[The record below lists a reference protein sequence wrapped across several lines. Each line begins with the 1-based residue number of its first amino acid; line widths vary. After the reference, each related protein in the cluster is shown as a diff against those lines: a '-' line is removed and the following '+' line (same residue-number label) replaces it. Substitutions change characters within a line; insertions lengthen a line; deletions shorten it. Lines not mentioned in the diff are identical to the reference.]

1 MSRSLLIQCL
11 NATALNKMII
21 ELTKGGKMYKRGPLG
36 AAAAMCTRL
45 LDLRMKAPSQSML
58 PRIDKE
64 ADDGRF
70 AKRLSG
76 LQPVQTLNDC
86 RPLSRML
93 AAISSTRFCSRVA
106 RRLIGT

>member
-1 MSRSLLIQCL
+1 
-11 NATALNKMII
+11 
-21 ELTKGGKMYKRGPLG
+21 MYKRGPLG
-36 AAAAMCTRL
+36 AAAAVCTRL
-45 LDLRMKAPSQSML
+45 LDLRMKAPSQSVL
-58 PRIDKE
+58 PRVDKE

-76 LQPVQTLNDC
+76 LQPVQTLNEYEAGAPSTLTGIGDC

>member
-1 MSRSLLIQCL
+1 
-11 NATALNKMII
+11 
-21 ELTKGGKMYKRGPLG
+21 MYKRGPLV
-36 AAAAMCTRL
+36 AAAAMVARL
-45 LDLRMKAPSQSML
+45 LDLRIKAPSQSVL

-64 ADDGRF
+64 ADGGRF

-76 LQPVQTLNDC
+76 LQPVQTLNEYEIGDC

-93 AAISSTRFCSRVA
+93 AAISSTRFCSIVA